1 LLTRP
6 QGDLEQFHRHHL
18 SAHHCPLL
26 LQEEYALD
34 GDGDDDD
41 DLGYYADGNKRTLTD
56 EQIAIFRHTE
66 IQELLKMHE
75 AASYDEIPS
84 AIDGSNLANGAESAG
99 ISSTTAKSKHK
110 AMPKVQD
117 KKNGKRKRPN
127 APAGQ
132 DKRNDPKRYTTEG
145 DERTFRRIAREMD
158 EHKDTTVELDY

>member
-1 LLTRP
+1 LLTRR
-6 QGDLEQFHRHHL
+6 QDDLKRFHQSHL
-18 SAHHCPLL
+18 SAHHFPLL
-26 LQEEYALD
+26 LREEHALD
-34 GDGDDDD
+34 DGD
-41 DLGYYADGNKRTLTD
+41 DLGYYADGNKRTLTE

-99 ISSTTAKSKHK
+99 ISSTTAKSKYK